1 MAINKASKNR
11 YLNTVQAIAASPR
24 VDQFLIGFTSRA
36 GVHRFAEYRP
46 YEYEHLVILADKLN
60 DKEAK
65 GLEEFLQTKCK
76 SDSKTAAGRKYHK
89 RRKKLPYTKGGS
101 SRTPNKP
108 IHSVYMVW
116 WEPY

>member
-1 MAINKASKNR
+1 M
-11 YLNTVQAIAASPR
+11 
-24 VDQFLIGFTSRA
+24 
-36 GVHRFAEYRP
+36 
-46 YEYEHLVILADKLN
+46 
-60 DKEAK
+60 
-65 GLEEFLQTKCK
+65 FLQTKCK

-116 WEPY
+116 REP